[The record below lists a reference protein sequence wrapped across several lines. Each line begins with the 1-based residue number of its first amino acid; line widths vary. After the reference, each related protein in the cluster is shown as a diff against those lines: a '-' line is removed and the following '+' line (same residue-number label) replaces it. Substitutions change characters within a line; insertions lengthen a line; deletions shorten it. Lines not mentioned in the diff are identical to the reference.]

1 MIKIAFGLRLDKK
14 FGLKE
19 LNKNSIIL
27 SIEPDIFR
35 PEPDLTTKY
44 EIIRAVE
51 TSPMIYSR
59 RIWKKII
66 LSLLYKQSWKMFV
79 GKIYFK
85 SPDRISTT
93 VNSRDLP

>member
-1 MIKIAFGLRLDKK
+1 MIKIAFGLRLHKK

-59 RIWKKII
+59 RIWKK
-66 LSLLYKQSWKMFV
+66 LYCRC
-79 GKIYFK
+79 Y
-85 SPDRISTT
+85 IS
-93 VNSRDLP
+93 NLGRCS